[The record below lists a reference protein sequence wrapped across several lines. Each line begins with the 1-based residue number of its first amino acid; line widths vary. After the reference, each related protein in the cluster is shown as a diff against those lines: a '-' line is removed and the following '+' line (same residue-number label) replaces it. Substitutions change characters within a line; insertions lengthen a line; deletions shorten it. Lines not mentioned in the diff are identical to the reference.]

1 MQISMAAGRTAGAAG
16 ACTMTQRRRP
26 AVFIDAPAIDGENR
40 NATAGAARSLLQNR
54 DEKRRCP
61 IWTPR
66 GSEAL

>member
-16 ACTMTQRRRP
+16 ACTMTRRHRP
-26 AVFIDAPAIDGENR
+26 AVFIDAPVIGGESR

-61 IWTPR
+61 IWIPER
-66 GSEAL
+66 SEA